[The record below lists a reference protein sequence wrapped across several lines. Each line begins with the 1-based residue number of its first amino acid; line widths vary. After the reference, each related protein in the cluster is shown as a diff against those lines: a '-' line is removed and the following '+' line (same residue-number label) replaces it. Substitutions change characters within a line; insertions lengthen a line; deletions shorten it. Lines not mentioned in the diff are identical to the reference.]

1 MTISYIRRLRLIGR
15 DAWLAMPTRATH
27 QLSWYGVSAVT
38 LNLYLLRLGYGPEF
52 IGLLYSVGALSYALL
67 SPLIGVLARRRSGR
81 SMMII
86 GKAVEVLGYL
96 PMTLAA
102 GPWRSAWILGGVV
115 VMGLG
120 AAIALVNYAPY
131 LVAVTGVAERDQ
143 AFAASAAIVPL
154 AGVAGSLLGGVLPG
168 VFAATLGM
176 AQADPAP
183 YRYTVLLGGLLELVA
198 IPLMLRARD
207 VPAPQAAPTG
217 GERASRFPMGIIGVA
232 VLVVALMWVPYGMV
246 NIFLNVYMDR
256 SLEAPSALIGAWLA
270 VGQAL
275 MVLGALTIPWWVRR
289 WGRFGSIVATL
300 GIPALGFV
308 LLALV
313 PQVTVAGASQAL
325 AKAAAGIAM
334 TILTVYGL
342 EAVAPEW
349 RTMMSGAMN
358 LAVGFGYSAIALVGG
373 YVIVGWGYA
382 ALFVGGVA
390 AAAASSVL
398 FWAYFRVPRGEHRL
412 TPAPAP

>member
-1 MTISYIRRLRLIGR
+1 
-15 DAWLAMPTRATH
+15 
-27 QLSWYGVSAVT
+27 
-38 LNLYLLRLGYGPEF
+38 
-52 IGLLYSVGALSYALL
+52 
-67 SPLIGVLARRRSGR
+67 
-81 SMMII
+81 
-86 GKAVEVLGYL
+86 
-96 PMTLAA
+96 
-102 GPWRSAWILGGVV
+102 
-115 VMGLG
+115 
-120 AAIALVNYAPY
+120 
-131 LVAVTGVAERDQ
+131 
-143 AFAASAAIVPL
+143 
-154 AGVAGSLLGGVLPG
+154 
-168 VFAATLGM
+168 
-176 AQADPAP
+176 
-183 YRYTVLLGGLLELVA
+183 
-198 IPLMLRARD
+198 
-207 VPAPQAAPTG
+207 
-217 GERASRFPMGIIGVA
+217 
-232 VLVVALMWVPYGMV
+232 VLVVALMWVPNGMV

-256 SLEAPSALIGAWLA
+256 SLAAPSALIGAWLA
-270 VGQAL
+270 VAQAL
-275 MVLGALTIPWWVRR
+275 MVLGALTIPWWVGR

-313 PQVTVAGASQAL
+313 PQLTVVGASQAL

-334 TILTVYGL
+334 TILTVYSL

-398 FWAYFRVPRGEHRL
+398 FWAYFRVPRGEHRV